1 VLVLGVM
8 STGTSPIRESAEG
21 RPVDRNGFYLSK
33 VQIDA
38 GVDAA
43 GEPLVMT
50 RLMMDTFRSAARA
63 HTHTHTHTLCL
74 PATPTRPA
82 YSLCIPCC
90 FPLVV
95 RIIFLPCLTV
105 IARLQVVLSLTR
117 VCSPLSRAADVSAS
131 GRKCSRTGISGC
143 RKNEKRCVRA
153 HLCPRALLPMCFV
166 HVKFLHACRQ

>member
-1 VLVLGVM
+1 VGVM

-63 HTHTHTHTLCL
+63 HTHTHT
-74 PATPTRPA
+74 
-82 YSLCIPCC
+82 
-90 FPLVV
+90 
-95 RIIFLPCLTV
+95 
-105 IARLQVVLSLTR
+105 LSL
-117 VCSPLSRAADVSAS
+117 SAS
-131 GRKCSRTGISGC
+131 HTHSSRIFSVHPMLFSARG
-143 RKNEKRCVRA
+143 A
-153 HLCPRALLPMCFV
+153 HHLSSLSHGHC
-166 HVKFLHACRQ
+166 